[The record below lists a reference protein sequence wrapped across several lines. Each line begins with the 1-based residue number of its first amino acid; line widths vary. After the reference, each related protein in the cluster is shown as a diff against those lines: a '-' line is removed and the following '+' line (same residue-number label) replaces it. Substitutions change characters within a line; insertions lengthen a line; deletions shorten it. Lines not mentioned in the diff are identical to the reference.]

1 MIKHCPKCKKELNFN
16 DQQIAKIESA
26 LSVIKTGTLKL
37 KCPHCKDPIEL
48 LDDGSL
54 ADWRQQA
61 SSPASV
67 PAPSGRVVVEPP
79 LPPDVNWLTT
89 SDFEEDEQI
98 RDIPKILVLMDPG
111 PTRDSVVDA
120 MVESFFQPVV
130 VDTKDEALERMLAIN
145 FDSVIL
151 YSSFAGEPFQ
161 QSQIHEM
168 LQNMPMNRRRHIFY
182 VLIGPEFSTLYSLEA
197 LCYSANMVVA
207 DKDVEHIKNI
217 YRKGKAESDEFFLPY
232 INALKAHGVT

>member
-1 MIKHCPKCKKELNFN
+1 MITHCPKCKKELSFN
-16 DQQIAKIESA
+16 DQQLAKIESA
-26 LSVIKTGTLKL
+26 LAVVKAGTLKL

-48 LDDGSL
+48 LADGSL

-61 SSPASV
+61 ASA
-67 PAPSGRVVVEPP
+67 PAPSGKVVEPP

-89 SDFEEDEQI
+89 SDFEEDEKI

-111 PTRDSVVDA
+111 SARNSVVDA
-120 MVESFFQPVV
+120 MVESFFQPVA
-130 VDTKDEALERMLAIN
+130 VDTKGEAVEQMLAIH
-145 FDSVIL
+145 FDSVIMH
-151 YSSFAGEPFQ
+151 SSFAGESLR
-161 QSQIHEM
+161 QSQVHDM
-168 LQNMPMNRRRHIFY
+168 LQRMPMNRRRHIFY

-207 DKDVEHIKNI
+207 EKDVAHIKNI
-217 YRKGKAESDEFFLPY
+217 YKKGKAESDEFFLPY